1 MTGALHL
8 RRTSVAEIAVR
19 NSLFQGGLHIAFTW
33 LGREWECSMWHSRAA
48 RERDMRIQIDWGGS
62 EAVLHADLQLLEMAT
77 RTLLQESDVSA
88 LPPQL
93 RLALLETAFDEL
105 ADQLQA
111 ASKKHVCIK
120 DVQVVEGRVDSDV
133 HFAEPDRMRWTVA
146 CDDYEF
152 DGELVLDALGMSIA
166 SATRRAREYD
176 PRTRLALPELPVTM
190 QFIVGNTT
198 VSLSALS
205 SIQVRDVIVLDE
217 SWMRQD
223 TLTVMVT
230 NNAIFRV
237 RISGARL
244 VVTEGLTKTMDDSF
258 DDIEYSTGEIVN
270 DLPIKLTFDLGERTL
285 PLGELQ
291 TIAPGYVFDL
301 GRDFRQAVTIRANG
315 MRIGEGELV
324 DIEGR
329 TGVAVLFVSGRPE

>member
-1 MTGALHL
+1 
-8 RRTSVAEIAVR
+8 
-19 NSLFQGGLHIAFTW
+19 
-33 LGREWECSMWHSRAA
+33 
-48 RERDMRIQIDWGGS
+48 
-62 EAVLHADLQLLEMAT
+62 
-77 RTLLQESDVSA
+77 
-88 LPPQL
+88 
-93 RLALLETAFDEL
+93 
-105 ADQLQA
+105 
-111 ASKKHVCIK
+111 
-120 DVQVVEGRVDSDV
+120 
-133 HFAEPDRMRWTVA
+133 
-146 CDDYEF
+146 
-152 DGELVLDALGMSIA
+152 
-166 SATRRAREYD
+166 
-176 PRTRLALPELPVTM
+176 M

-198 VSLSALS
+198 VSLSAFS

-223 TLTVMVT
+223 TLTVMVA